1 MSVELFDLHDEA
13 YYIWRDGGVR
23 GAVLVHVDSHADA
36 APADPSRPP
45 DIGNYVRAAVTAGM
59 VSKVFWVVP
68 DTMWHD
74 PTRRALVDR
83 VLAEA
88 SGLPI
93 EAGPLEALPIFEQPV
108 LLDVDTDFFFITGHH
123 EDATQ
128 VRRAEPWCAAS
139 DLGVVLNR
147 CCRRRLVTTIA
158 TSLTGCFTPMAWQ
171 YLGAETAAVLE
182 GAVVDPAVTAA
193 ARVYRDALRLE
204 AGGDVAAARE
214 AFARA
219 VAGDSTYRHP
229 FRTPGHVYW
238 QLGRTEAAR
247 VCFESSLALD
257 PMDPWARLGLA
268 MLAAR
273 SGLAQEALAALP
285 ADAPRPGAL
294 EWWRTRAVALAQLGD
309 LPSAIEAYTRVLSL
323 AAAGAV
329 PLRLRMCN
337 RDRRLVDPR
346 HWRDH
351 AAIASLLRRAG
362 DAAGGAAHERIAR
375 AAGVLPESADATADH
390 A

>member
-13 YYIWRDGGVR
+13 YYIWRDRGVR

-45 DIGNYVRAAVTAGM
+45 DIGNYVRAAVTAGI
-59 VSKVFWVVP
+59 VSNVFWVVP

-74 PTRRALVDR
+74 PPRRALVDR

-88 SGLPI
+88 GALPI
-93 EAGPLEALPIFEQPV
+93 EAGPLEALPVFEQAV
-108 LLDVDTDFFFITGHH
+108 LLDVDIDFFFITGHD

-128 VRRAEPWCAAS
+128 VRRAEPWCAAA
-139 DLGVVLNR
+139 DLGGVLNTR
-147 CCRRRLVTTIA
+147 CRRRLVTTIA
-158 TSLTGCFTPMAWQ
+158 TSLTGCFTPMEWQ
-171 YLGAETAAVLE
+171 HLGAEMAAVLE
-182 GAVVDPAVTAA
+182 GAAVDPAVTAA
-193 ARVYRDALRLE
+193 ARFYREALRLQ
-204 AGGDVAAARE
+204 AGGDVATARA

-219 VAGDSTYRHP
+219 VEGDATYRHP
-229 FRTPGHVYW
+229 FRTSGHVYR
-238 QLGRTEAAR
+238 QLGRVEAAR
-247 VCFESSLALD
+247 VCFQSSLALD
-257 PMDPWARLGLA
+257 PADPWARLGLA
-268 MLAAR
+268 MLAGR

-285 ADAPRPGAL
+285 VDVPTPGAL
-294 EWWRTRAVALAQLGD
+294 EWWRTRAVALTQLGD
-309 LPSAIEAYTRVLSL
+309 LPPAIEAYTRVLSL

-351 AAIASLLRRAG
+351 AAIGSLLRRAG

-375 AAGVLPESADATADH
+375 AAGVVTENADATADH